1 MVIRNGIYTYSNGIE
16 MALQEYYGHGLPP
29 SIENHRMISYPKE
42 LGLMDGFKLNP
53 EANIYFKD
61 IKVNE
66 IQNAFRVTTK
76 TTYKGHSFQI
86 FGFNEEK
93 QVTCLL
99 TRDRNLAKTLDFI
112 DVSDGHVKDVNL
124 NELDSIWEERET
136 SEYDLPFP
144 KDLETITILK

>member
-1 MVIRNGIYTYSNGIE
+1 

-42 LGLMDGFKLNP
+42 LGLIDGFKLNP

-61 IKVNE
+61 I
-66 IQNAFRVTTK
+66 
-76 TTYKGHSFQI
+76 
-86 FGFNEEK
+86 
-93 QVTCLL
+93 
-99 TRDRNLAKTLDFI
+99 
-112 DVSDGHVKDVNL
+112 KDVNL

-136 SEYDLPFP
+136 SEYDLAFP